1 MINHLRQFYNADDE
15 LVIPY
20 DQEQKELYIEATK
33 ELEEAAKY
41 LMHHSPELRKSRD
54 KIETKYRKKG
64 LQIDLFGLPK
74 GIHRNEGNFSAMVVK
89 RFLKDKGFHVLV
101 SEEDY
106 FLMWQRGHHNTNDGF
121 KIIEN
126 IFGAGNIKEL
136 LLHASS
142 GGDPDIF
149 AFLDHNPKR
158 AWFIEAKREGE
169 GFTKTQDMNFPL
181 IEEFLRQKVE
191 IARIIPSPQKNQEK
205 NPIIKKQYSVSLI
218 NENNLIALKNQ
229 SDKAVHIVFP
239 DRSSGELRIC
249 RPSMLKTTHSFSQAE
264 WEIVGNVRDAR
275 YYAEG
280 VADIGRQYCR
290 QCLKHLPAQTSKKNW
305 HSKSMK

>member
-1 MINHLRQFYNADDE
+1 M
-15 LVIPY
+15 
-20 DQEQKELYIEATK
+20 EAIRET
-33 ELEEAAKY
+33 EEAAKY

-106 FLMWQRGHHNTNDGF
+106 FLMWRRGHHNTNDGF

-149 AFLDHNPKR
+149 AFLDHNPA
-158 AWFIEAKREGE
+158 AWFIEAKRGARVYKDTGHELSTYRGI
-169 GFTKTQDMNFPL
+169 FAS
-181 IEEFLRQKVE
+181 KVE
-191 IARIIPSPQKNQEK
+191 IARIIPSPRKTEK
-205 NPIIKKQYSVSLI
+205 NPIIKKTI
-218 NENNLIALKNQ
+218 
-229 SDKAVHIVFP
+229 
-239 DRSSGELRIC
+239 
-249 RPSMLKTTHSFSQAE
+249 
-264 WEIVGNVRDAR
+264 
-275 YYAEG
+275 
-280 VADIGRQYCR
+280 
-290 QCLKHLPAQTSKKNW
+290 
-305 HSKSMK
+305 